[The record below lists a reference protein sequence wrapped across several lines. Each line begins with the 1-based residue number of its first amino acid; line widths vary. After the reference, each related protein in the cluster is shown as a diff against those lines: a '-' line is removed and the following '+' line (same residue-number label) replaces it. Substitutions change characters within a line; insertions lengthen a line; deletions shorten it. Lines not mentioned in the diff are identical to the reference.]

1 MNKKDNVRFSF
12 TKYISW
18 QIEPTEGFIYILNH
32 KTNMW
37 LYLNDISK
45 DIWLLIEKRKNIKD
59 ITNELVEKYQIEFE
73 IIYNDVCNFIEGLY
87 MEGLII
93 KNEIS

>member
-1 MNKKDNVRFSF
+1 MNKKDDVQFSF

-37 LYLNDISK
+37 IYLKDISK
-45 DIWLLIEKRKNIKD
+45 DIWLLIEKKKNISD

-73 IIYNDVCNFIEGLY
+73 IIYNDVFNFIEGLHI
-87 MEGLII
+87 EGLII